1 MCQERHHPDAGLYCS
16 ISGSVRARFLQ
27 QWFLRS
33 SRNNTR
39 ECDVPTRA
47 GGKCTSHGC
56 CTSNYST
63 FEHIFREQIL
73 YGNEPLLGDH
83 GFDSC
88 AAAVACADVVAVGLD
103 FNQCAALPEIF
114 NKYFAAFFGCKSGI
128 FSAEFVDMPVLREHT
143 HAGEPR
149 ALTDF
154 KIVRIMTRSD
164 FNGTG
169 AEVHFNIFIRN
180 YGNFPADDGHNNGF
194 ADNFRIA
201 RVIGVNGYACVAEDG
216 FRAGRCADD
225 GLLGCSTKSTSAL
238 EIAVLQCGH
247 QLTMR
252 SPR

>member
-1 MCQERHHPDAGLYCS
+1 MSPPELAGNAPVTDVVHPIIVRLS
-16 ISGSVRARFLQ
+16 ISFGNKAN
-27 QWFLRS
+27 S
-33 SRNNTR
+33 SAFNRLN
-39 ECDVPTRA
+39 
-47 GGKCTSHGC
+47 GG
-56 CTSNYST
+56 
-63 FEHIFREQIL
+63 FRKIL

-88 AAAVACADVVAVGLD
+88 AAAIACADVVAVGLD

-128 FSAEFVDMPVLREHT
+128 FSAEFVDMPVFREHT
-143 HAGEPR
+143 HAGESR

-164 FNGTG
+164 FNGAG

-180 YGNFPADDGHNNGF
+180 YGNFPANDGHNNGF

-225 GLLGCSTKSTSAL
+225 G
-238 EIAVLQCGH
+238 IAAVRRIIANMPKIAGLFNKINLRIGNRRFAVRTPVDDAVAAVNQ
-247 QLTMR
+247 TFFI
-252 SPR
+252 